1 MVISRAR
8 QQQQREKQHNN
19 LNPFESMHIN
29 LKRSKVPLVLVG
41 PALLRAFKKD
51 DEVEVILDWDKSLDE
66 FIKAG
71 PKEEYLVKNATYGP
85 AYVYKRQL
93 CNYRIVI

>member
-1 MVISRAR
+1 VVISRAR

-51 DEVEVILDWDKSLDE
+51 DEGGGRNTPQ
-66 FIKAG
+66 FIS
-71 PKEEYLVKNATYGP
+71 ELTISSIFFLRY
-85 AYVYKRQL
+85 
-93 CNYRIVI
+93 